1 MPPRPSAPSAAASL
15 PAAEPAST
23 AVTPNPWERLRQ
35 FTSARIALGRAGTS
49 LPTRAHL
56 DFALAHA
63 QARMAVHTE
72 LDMDLLAGE
81 LQAIA
86 PLGQPVLRLH
96 SAAQDRPTYLQ
107 RPDLGRRLGSESR
120 ALLQGQPPAQADVVF
135 VVADGLS
142 SLAIERNALPFLRQ
156 MLPALAEQWR
166 VGPISLVRNA
176 RVALGDEIGAALGA
190 TLVVVLIGE
199 RPGLSSPDSMGLY
212 MTWQPRPG
220 MTDESRNCISN
231 VREQGLSYAQAVHKL
246 HYLMQQA
253 RQRQL
258 SGVQLKDE
266 SDTLAAPEQAS
277 QAFMLGNSAA
287 QPPR

>member
-1 MPPRPSAPSAAASL
+1 MSPRPSAQAPL
-15 PAAEPAST
+15 PAAAEPASA

-72 LDMDLLAGE
+72 VDMDLLAGE
-81 LQAIA
+81 LQTLA
-86 PLGQPVLRLH
+86 PEAQPVLRLH

-107 RPDLGRRLGSESR
+107 RPDLGRRLGPESR
-120 ALLQGQPPAQADVVF
+120 ALLQRLPSATADVVF

-156 MLPALAEQWR
+156 MLPALAAQWR
-166 VGPISLVRNA
+166 VGPISVVRNA
-176 RVALGDEIGAALGA
+176 RVALGDEIAAALGA
-190 TLVVVLIGE
+190 SLVVVLIGE

-231 VREQGLSYAQAVHKL
+231 VREQGLSYALAVHKL

-266 SDTLAAPEQAS
+266 SDTLAPPEQAS
-277 QAFMLGNSAA
+277 QAFMLGSSAA

>member
-1 MPPRPSAPSAAASL
+1 MSPRPSAPAAL
-15 PAAEPAST
+15 PAAAEPASPT
-23 AVTPNPWERLRQ
+23 VIPNPWERLRQ

-72 LDMDLLAGE
+72 LDMDPLAGE
-81 LQAIA
+81 LQA
-86 PLGQPVLRLH
+86 LHTQPVLRLH

-107 RPDLGRRLGSESR
+107 RPDLGRRLSAESR
-120 ALLQGQPPAQADVVF
+120 ALLQGLPAAKADVAF

-156 MLPALAEQWR
+156 MLPAIAEQWHI
-166 VGPISLVRNA
+166 GPICLVRNA

-190 TLVVVLIGE
+190 SLVVVLIGE

-246 HYLMQQA
+246 HYLMSQA

-266 SDTLAAPEQAS
+266 SDTLAAPQEAR
-277 QAFMLGNSAA
+277 QAFMLGGAA
-287 QPPR
+287 PQTPR

>member
-1 MPPRPSAPSAAASL
+1 MSPRPPAPKPA
-15 PAAEPAST
+15 PVAAEPASA

-81 LQAIA
+81 LQALHA
-86 PLGQPVLRLH
+86 QPVLRLH

-107 RPDLGRRLGSESR
+107 RPDLGRRLGTESR
-120 ALLQGQPPAQADVVF
+120 ALLQGLPAAQTDVVF

-166 VGPISLVRNA
+166 IGPISLVRNA

-190 TLVVVLIGE
+190 SLVVVLIGE

-220 MTDESRNCISN
+220 MTDEARNCISN

-246 HYLMQQA
+246 HYLMSQA
-253 RQRQL
+253 RQRQI

-266 SDTLAAPEQAS
+266 SDTLAAPLQAS
-277 QAFMLGNSAA
+277 QAFLLGAA
-287 QPPR
+287 APQRR

>member
-1 MPPRPSAPSAAASL
+1 MSPRPSAPAAL
-15 PAAEPAST
+15 PAPAEPASA

-63 QARMAVHTE
+63 QARMAVHTA
-72 LDMDLLAGE
+72 LDMDPLAGE
-81 LQAIA
+81 LQA
-86 PLGQPVLRLH
+86 LHTQPVLRLH

-107 RPDLGRRLGSESR
+107 RPDLGRRLSAESR
-120 ALLQGQPPAQADVVF
+120 ALLQGLPAAQADVVF

-166 VGPISLVRNA
+166 VGPITVVRHA

-190 TLVVVLIGE
+190 SLVVVLIGE

-220 MTDESRNCISN
+220 MTDEARNCISN

-266 SDTLAAPEQAS
+266 SDTLAAPQEAR
-277 QAFMLGNSAA
+277 QAFMLGSSGP
-287 QPPR
+287 QTPR

>member
-1 MPPRPSAPSAAASL
+1 MPPRPSAPASL
-15 PAAEPAST
+15 PAAETASA

-72 LDMDLLAGE
+72 LDMDLLANA

-86 PLGQPVLRLH
+86 PHGQPVLRLH

-135 VVADGLS
+135 
-142 SLAIERNALPFLRQ
+142 
-156 MLPALAEQWR
+156 
-166 VGPISLVRNA
+166 
-176 RVALGDEIGAALGA
+176 
-190 TLVVVLIGE
+190 
-199 RPGLSSPDSMGLY
+199 
-212 MTWQPRPG
+212 
-220 MTDESRNCISN
+220 
-231 VREQGLSYAQAVHKL
+231 
-246 HYLMQQA
+246 
-253 RQRQL
+253 
-258 SGVQLKDE
+258 
-266 SDTLAAPEQAS
+266 
-277 QAFMLGNSAA
+277 
-287 QPPR
+287 

>member
-1 MPPRPSAPSAAASL
+1 MSPRPSAPAPL
-15 PAAEPAST
+15 PAAAEPASAT
-23 AVTPNPWERLRQ
+23 VTPNPWERLRQ

-72 LDMDLLAGE
+72 VDMDLLAGK
-81 LQAIA
+81 LQTLA
-86 PLGQPVLRLH
+86 PPGQPVLRLH

-107 RPDLGRRLGSESR
+107 RPDLGRRLDTASR
-120 ALLQGQPPAQADVVF
+120 SLLQGLPGAAADVVF

-142 SLAIERNALPFLRQ
+142 SLAIERNARPFLRQ

-166 VGPISLVRNA
+166 IGPISVVRNA
-176 RVALGDEIGAALGA
+176 RVALGDEIAAALGA
-190 TLVVVLIGE
+190 SLVVVLIGE

-266 SDTLAAPEQAS
+266 SDTLAAPEQAG
-277 QAFMLGNSAA
+277 QPFMLAPTAA
-287 QPPR
+287 QRPR

>member
-1 MPPRPSAPSAAASL
+1 MSPRPPAPAPL
-15 PAAEPAST
+15 PAAEPASA

-72 LDMDLLAGE
+72 VDMELLAGE
-81 LQAIA
+81 LQTLA
-86 PLGQPVLRLH
+86 PEAQPVLRLH

-107 RPDLGRRLGSESR
+107 RPDLGRRLGAESR
-120 ALLQGQPPAQADVVF
+120 ALLQRLPSATADVVF

-156 MLPALAEQWR
+156 MLPALAGQWR
-166 VGPISLVRNA
+166 VGPISVVRNA
-176 RVALGDEIGAALGA
+176 RVALGDEIAAALGA
-190 TLVVVLIGE
+190 SLVVVLIGE

-231 VREQGLSYAQAVHKL
+231 VREQGLSYAHAVHKL

-266 SDTLAAPEQAS
+266 SDTLAAPEQAR
-277 QAFMLGNSAA
+277 QAFMLGSSAA